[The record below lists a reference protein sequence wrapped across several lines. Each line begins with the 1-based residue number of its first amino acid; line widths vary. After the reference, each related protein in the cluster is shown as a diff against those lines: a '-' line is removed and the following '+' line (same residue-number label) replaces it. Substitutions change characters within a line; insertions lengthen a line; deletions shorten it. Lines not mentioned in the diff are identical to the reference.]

1 MKKTIL
7 LKLKIIFLFIIIVSC
22 NSKTKKVQLSLPA
35 VFSDH
40 MVLQQKSDVVFW
52 GKSSPNDKIILSG
65 SWGESNSIKAND
77 TGNWE
82 LKLSTPSAGGPYEVK
97 VNSSKNS
104 IKYKD
109 VLIGEVWLASGQSN
123 MDWKLNQC
131 KSCIDNQEQE
141 IANANYNQIRFFNN
155 PMDLSRT
162 IVKSQKWRT
171 VTPELAA
178 EMSDTYGIESFSATG
193 YFFARELYNEIN
205 VPIGIIASSWG
216 GTRVEAWTS
225 RKKLSEMTSVKL
237 PLISQKQLS
246 IKDRDELQQYYKNYN
261 DSVAKLNNKLFGFK
275 TFDLP
280 KLTEEPW
287 LKNLGDKI
295 NPRIE
300 DKWKKLILNDKE
312 YSRFDYDDSKWKK
325 WVKNYEDPGYPGLSG
340 RFENIF
346 DSKNEFL
353 TNGTFW
359 FRTEIDLK
367 DISTDYE
374 LILEEGA
381 DDTDQTFFNGK
392 LIGNTF
398 SYSKERK
405 YLINKSLLKKGKNVL
420 AIRLTDTGGPGGFN
434 GRILLQNNK
443 NQFEISMENFKYKH
457 QAFII
462 NGKLV
467 IHNLSEKDLIEKSDY
482 LKENIVRGFAVDTP
496 EEYSILYD
504 RILSNIIPYT
514 VKGVI
519 WYQGEANV
527 INYNE
532 YQTLFSGMIDDWRDT
547 WGYDFPFY
555 YVQLH
560 PFTDKG
566 NLGIREAQRKTLES
580 TKKTGM
586 AILMDIGEE
595 DDIHPQNKQDVG
607 KRLALIALDKDYGF
621 DIVSSG
627 PLYKNHK
634 NFKKY
639 IDVDFNH
646 KGSGL
651 ISKGK
656 LKDFEIAGSDGIF
669 YKASAK
675 IINNKVRVF
684 SSKVINPKH
693 IRYGW
698 KNWVMGSL
706 FNKEGLPAS
715 SFSSKN

>member
-1 MKKTIL
+1 MKKFIL
-7 LKLKIIFLFIIIVSC
+7 LQLNIIFLFIIIISC
-22 NSKTKKVQLSLPA
+22 NSKTKKSQLSLPA

-40 MVLQQKSDVVFW
+40 MVLQQKSDVMFW
-52 GKSSPNDKIILSG
+52 GKSNPNDKIIISG
-65 SWGESNSIKAND
+65 SWGQSDSIKANEA
-77 TGNWE
+77 GAWE
-82 LKLSTPSAGGPYEVK
+82 LKLSTPSAGGPYEVTI
-97 VNSSKNS
+97 NSSKKS
-104 IKYKD
+104 IKYRD

-131 KSCIDNQEQE
+131 ESCITNQEQE

-155 PMDLSRT
+155 PMDLSGT
-162 IVKSQKWRT
+162 IIKSQKWRT

-178 EMSDTYGIESFSATG
+178 EMSDTYGIESYSATG
-193 YFFARELYNEIN
+193 YFFARKLYNEIS

-225 RKKLSEMTSVKL
+225 RNKLKEITSVKL
-237 PLISQKQLS
+237 PTINQKILAQKDYKKLQL
-246 IKDRDELQQYYKNYN
+246 YYKNYN
-261 DSVAKLNNKLFGFK
+261 DSVAIINNKLFGFK
-275 TFDLP
+275 SFDLP
-280 KLTEEPW
+280 KITKKNSIEENW
-287 LKNLGDKI
+287 
-295 NPRIE
+295 E
-300 DKWKKLILNDKE
+300 KLILNDKE
-312 YSRFDYDDSKWKK
+312 YTKFDYDDSKWKE
-325 WVKNYEDPGYPGLSG
+325 WIKNYEAPGYSELSG

-346 DSKNEFL
+346 DPRDFLL

-359 FRTEIDLK
+359 LRTEIDLN
-367 DISTDYE
+367 DISSDYE
-374 LILEEGA
+374 LILEKGA

-398 SYSKERK
+398 SWSKERT
-405 YLINKSLLKKGKNVL
+405 YLINKSLIKKGKNVL
-420 AIRLTDTGGPGGFN
+420 AIRLTDLDGPGGFN
-434 GRILLQNNK
+434 GRILLRNNDS
-443 NQFEISMENFKYKH
+443 QFEIPIENFKYKH
-457 QAFII
+457 HAFLID
-462 NGKLV
+462 GKLIV
-467 IHNLSEKDLIEKSDY
+467 HNLSDKDLIEKSDY
-482 LKENIVRGFAVDTP
+482 LKENIVRGFAIDAP
-496 EEYSILYD
+496 NEYSILYD
-504 RILSNIIPYT
+504 RILSNVIPYT
-514 VKGVI
+514 IKGTI

-532 YQTLFSGMIDDWRDT
+532 YQTLFSAMIDDWRDT

-555 YVQLH
+555 YVQLA
-560 PFTDKG
+560 PFPTEG
-566 NLGIREAQRKTLES
+566 TLGVREAQRKTLDS

-586 AILMDIGEE
+586 AIIMDIGEE

-627 PLYKNHK
+627 PLYKSHK

-656 LKDFEIAGSDGIF
+656 LKAFEIAGSDGIF

-715 SFSSKN
+715 SFNSIN